1 MSPKE
6 KAAPGRSGLRVG
18 CETIARD
25 EDLVFTWLSLAAGQ
39 INEAGL
45 ADWLRPRLVYETTE
59 TSVTSAP

>member
-1 MSPKE
+1 M
-6 KAAPGRSGLRVG
+6 RSGLRVG